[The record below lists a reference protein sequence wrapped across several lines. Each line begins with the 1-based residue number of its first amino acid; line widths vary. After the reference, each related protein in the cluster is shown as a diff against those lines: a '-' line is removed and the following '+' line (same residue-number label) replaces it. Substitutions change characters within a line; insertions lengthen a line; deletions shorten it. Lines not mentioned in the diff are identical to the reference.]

1 MKKIKEIFTL
11 TNGFF
16 TQLKT
21 DNPTKY
27 AELFSTFEPS
37 DLEVDFLSI
46 CGERYAAPVVT
57 YADDMGVLTRVIL
70 NRYNEAWAKVK
81 AALFADYD
89 ITKPYNMETTTIS
102 ESEVETA
109 NETENTNAAAVY
121 GFDTSATPVNDKKT
135 TDTGSNNGTRNE
147 TTNRTTRRKG
157 NIGNAN
163 FPELINAEIETR
175 KITFLTL
182 VMNDIKEFVTLKIY

>member
-1 MKKIKEIFTL
+1 MKKIKEVFSITS
-11 TNGFF
+11 GFF
-16 TQLKT
+16 TQLKA
-21 DNPTKY
+21 DNPETYK
-27 AELFSTFEPS
+27 ALFENFEPS
-37 DLEVDFLSI
+37 DLEIDFLSI

-57 YADDMGVLTRVIL
+57 YSNDMATLTRVIL

-89 ITKPYNMETTTIS
+89 ITSPYNMETTTTN
-102 ESEVETA
+102 ESEVKTA

-121 GFDTSATPVNDKKT
+121 GFDSETAVNDKT
-135 TDTGSNNGTRNE
+135 ATDTGASNGTRTE
-147 TTNRTTRRKG
+147 QTQRITRRKG
-157 NIGNAN
+157 NIGNST

>member
-1 MKKIKEIFTL
+1 MKKIKEVFSITS
-11 TNGFF
+11 GFF
-16 TQLKT
+16 TQLKA
-21 DNPTKY
+21 DNPETY
-27 AELFSTFEPS
+27 TALFENFEPS
-37 DLEVDFLSI
+37 DLEIDFLSI

-57 YADDMGVLTRVIL
+57 YSNDMATLTKVIL

-89 ITKPYNMETTTIS
+89 ITSPYSMETTTTN
-102 ESEVETA
+102 ESEVKTA

-121 GFDTSATPVNDKKT
+121 GFDSETAVNDKT
-135 TDTGSNNGTRNE
+135 ATDTGASNGTRTE
-147 TTNRTTRRKG
+147 QTQRKTRRKG
-157 NIGNAN
+157 NIGNTSI
-163 FPELINAEIETR
+163 PELINAEIETR

>member
-1 MKKIKEIFTL
+1 MKKIKDTFSL

-16 TQLKT
+16 TQLKS
-21 DNPTKY
+21 DNPETY
-27 AELFSTFEPS
+27 TLLFEEFEPS
-37 DLEVDFLSI
+37 DLEVDFLSL

-57 YADDMGVLTRVIL
+57 YAENMATLTKVIL
-70 NRYNEAWAKVK
+70 NRYYDAWAKVRK
-81 AALFADYD
+81 ALFADYD
-89 ITKPYNMETTTIS
+89 ITSPYNMETTTNS

-121 GFDTSATPVNDKKT
+121 GFDSATAVNDKT
-135 TDTGSNNGTRNE
+135 ATDTGASNGTRNE
-147 TTNRTTRRKG
+147 STTRTTRRKG
-157 NIGNAN
+157 NIGNTT

>member
-1 MKKIKEIFTL
+1 MKKIKEVFSITS
-11 TNGFF
+11 GFF

-21 DNPTKY
+21 DNP
-27 AELFSTFEPS
+27 ELYTALFDTFEPS
-37 DLEVDFLSI
+37 DLEIDFLSI

-57 YADDMGVLTRVIL
+57 YSNDMATLTRIIV
-70 NRYNEAWAKVK
+70 NRYNDAWSKVK

-89 ITKPYNMETTTIS
+89 ITSPYNMETTSTN
-102 ESEVETA
+102 ESEVQTA
-109 NETENTNAAAVY
+109 NETENTNAASIY
-121 GFDTSATPVNDKKT
+121 GFDSETPVNDKAA
-135 TDTGSNNGTRNE
+135 TDTGTNSGTRTE
-147 TTNRTTRRKG
+147 QTTRTTHRKG
-157 NIGNAN
+157 NIGNST